1 MQYIPKA
8 IAVDAGGVKIIGLD
22 RWREDFLWP
31 VTNEQVLTFARF
43 FLDQWADVYV
53 GLRGKDRDL
62 LLASIGTC
70 GWFFD
75 HALAGGV
82 RHYCQERGIALEYST
97 RAREIY
103 EPDFAALAAKPYDSL
118 RALTAGR
125 ARNLLRAAAKNVAF
139 NRGAGAAIIARSVL
153 GWTDTWGL
161 GSATGFKRDYIRQR
175 GLCCHHLYLSELF
188 PTLPPRGAVS
198 GELREAVHSVLRAM
212 ADHAHAVWGGSVDVD
227 AALGC
232 WVGTLELLSGVYDT
246 VRAMRRLP
254 RTILLSEVGQA
265 LHRVIVVAARSRGT
279 RVVGFA
285 HGTPV
290 GNVLEL
296 FDSYVEFAQC
306 DEFVCPTRAMSE
318 NFAKVH
324 AMSPLG
330 RHCPVIFDA
339 VGTDRYQKLNADYR
353 SRPPVRQIR
362 SVMVMG
368 YPLKASLGP
377 FIADANFFA
386 YQLEVQL
393 HLLDQLRSFPGDV
406 IYKMHPDTAKEAE
419 GIFENRCNS
428 IVRESFEQSADKA
441 DAFIFTHIGTSTFGH
456 AVCTNKPIIL
466 IKIEGDTWNPEMIPL
481 LSKRCTLV
489 DAHFDD
495 RGRIRYDEREI
506 IDALS
511 KEQGD
516 IDYGYVEKYFYA
528 H

>member
-8 IAVDAGGVKIIGLD
+8 IAADAGGVKTIGLE

-43 FLDQWADVYV
+43 FLDQWAGAYE

-70 GWFFD
+70 VWFFD

-82 RHYCQERGIALEYST
+82 RHYCRERGIALEYST
-97 RAREIY
+97 LAREIY
-103 EPDFAALAAKPYDSL
+103 EPDFAVLAAKPRESM
-118 RALTAGR
+118 RTLTAGR
-125 ARNLLRAAAKNVAF
+125 TRNVLRAAAKNVAF
-139 NRGAGAAIIARSVL
+139 NRGAGAATIVRSVL

-198 GELREAVHSVLRAM
+198 GDLREAAYAVLRAM

-254 RTILLSEVGQA
+254 RTILLSEVGQP
-265 LHRVIVVAARSRGT
+265 LHRAIVLAARRRGT

-290 GNVLEL
+290 GNLLEL

-330 RHCPVIFDA
+330 RLCPVTFDA
-339 VGTDRYQKLNADYR
+339 VGTDRYQKLSADYR
-353 SRPPVRQIR
+353 SRPPIRRVR
-362 SVMVMG
+362 SAMVMG
-368 YPLKASLGP
+368 YPLKAFLGP
-377 FIADANFFA
+377 FIVEANFFS

-393 HLLDQLRSFPGDV
+393 HLLDQLREFDGEV
-406 IYKMHPDTAKEAE
+406 IYKMHPDTEGESE
-419 GIFENRCNS
+419 GIFEGRCQR
-428 IVRESFEQSADKA
+428 IVRTPFEQSADEA
-441 DAFIFTHIGTSTFGH
+441 EAYIFTHIGTSTFGR
-456 AVCTNKPIIL
+456 AVCSNRPVIL
-466 IKIEGDTWNPEMIPL
+466 LQIEGNTWNPDVLPL
-481 LSKRCTLV
+481 LSRRCTLIP
-489 DAHFDD
+489 ARFDE
-495 RGRIRYDEREI
+495 RGRIRYDERMLM
-506 IDALS
+506 DALTR
-511 KEQGD
+511 EQPD
-516 IDYGYVEKYFYA
+516 IDYGYVERYF
-528 H
+528 HV